1 MGEFESMKKLSM
13 MLCCGLTLCCYWQS
27 KAQNLP
33 IIDGVVKRSLITEKT
48 PLAYENVREADV
60 LWEKKVW
67 RVIDLREKINLSFA
81 NPQKIFFEIIHEA
94 AKKGEIVAYSSEDDK
109 FSKVIP
115 VDDVKKVGVSIDTL
129 SMMDEVSGDYIRKE
143 VINDLDYENVKQLRV
158 KEVWYFDKKTAS
170 IQVRIIGIAPLI
182 DEYDDNGNFKYTRPL
197 YWVYYP
203 NCRNLLA
210 KEPFSSVAE
219 NDANPTSWED
229 ALEMRLFSSYIT
241 KESNIYDRRLQDYL
255 ANVDLLLEGE
265 KIQHSIFNYEQDM
278 WSY

>member
-1 MGEFESMKKLSM
+1 MKKLSM
-13 MLCCGLTLCCYWQS
+13 MLCCGLTLLCLTSS

-33 IIDGVVKRSLITEKT
+33 IIDGVVNRTLITEKM

-67 RVIDLREKINLSFA
+67 RVIDLREKINLSFV
-81 NPQKIFFEIIHEA
+81 NPQKTFFEIIHEA
-94 AKKGEIVAYSSEDDK
+94 VKKGEITAYSTENDK
-109 FSKVIP
+109 FSTPIALEDAQKI
-115 VDDVKKVGVSIDTL
+115 GVSIDTIQVF
-129 SMMDEVSGDYIRKE
+129 DEVEYIPKE
-143 VINDLDYENVKQLRV
+143 KIVENSLNYESVHQLRI
-158 KEVWYFDKKTAS
+158 KEVWFFDKKTAS
-170 IQVRIIGIAPLI
+170 MQVRIVGIAPLI

-210 KEPFSSVAE
+210 KQAFSSVAE

-229 ALEMRLFSSYIT
+229 ALEMRMFSSYIT
-241 KESNIYDRRLQDYL
+241 KESNIYDRRLEDYM
-255 ANVDLLLEGE
+255 AGVDLLLEGE
-265 KIQHSIFNYEQDM
+265 KIQQSIFNYEQDM